1 LSPAIVPCVHGALIS
16 HWKVKPENILGM
28 SPIPRAMD
36 SNFSI
41 KLEAVMDSYGTKQMT
56 YIHVQVFFDTNGNQS
71 RLTKKTMEFD

>member
-1 LSPAIVPCVHGALIS
+1 
-16 HWKVKPENILGM
+16 M